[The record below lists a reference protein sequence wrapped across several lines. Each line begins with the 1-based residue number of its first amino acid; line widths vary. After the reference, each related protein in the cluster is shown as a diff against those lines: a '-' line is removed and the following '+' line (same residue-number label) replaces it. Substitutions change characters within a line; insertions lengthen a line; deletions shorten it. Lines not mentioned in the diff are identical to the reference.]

1 MEISGTI
8 IAVLPTRSGTSA
20 KGTQWQS
27 QTAVLETQEQYPKRV
42 AFDVLNGN
50 ITRFNLHVGDNVLAK
65 IDIDAH
71 ETNGRWFNN
80 IRCWDLA
87 LNIQGPINANM
98 GQTPTQPQQSAPQAQ
113 PAQAQAAPQN
123 DSVPF

>member
-42 AFDVLNGN
+42 AFDVLNDK

-71 ETNGRWFNN
+71 EANGRWFNN

-87 LNIQGPINANM
+87 LVVGPINSAV
-98 GQTPTQPQQSAPQAQ
+98 GQAQTQPTQSAPHTQPAPAQ
-113 PAQAQAAPQN
+113 PAPQS
-123 DSVPF
+123 DGVPF

>member
-42 AFDVLNGN
+42 AFDVLNDK

-87 LNIQGPINANM
+87 LVVGPINSAT
-98 GQTPTQPQQSAPQAQ
+98 GQTQPQPAQSAPQTQ
-113 PAQAQAAPQN
+113 PVPAQAAPQN
-123 DSVPF
+123 DGVPF